1 MDIEFLKKLTGLP
14 AVSGD
19 EGHLAQVL
27 AEHFKSMGLPAEKDC
42 LGNLV
47 IHLPRNGPRLLLD
60 VHMDEVGMMV
70 QYLEPNGFV
79 RFIPVGGLSSSA
91 LCGQPVVI
99 WGKEPVCGII
109 GSMPPHLNGKDEA
122 VTMEELFI
130 DTGIPNLID
139 SGLVNPGDFITF
151 AHYWHENALTIQTK
165 ALDNRLGVFVLME
178 ALRALKGEAIAFDL
192 WAVVSV
198 QEEMGL
204 KGASALSR
212 RIKPDIVVVLEG
224 TVANDL
230 PGVPGYKRLA
240 CLGVGVE
247 IRLSDS
253 RFIADRQLAV
263 SLVNLAQQHGIPHQ
277 IVVKKVGGTNA
288 AAYQVDGV
296 GSRAAALSVPV
307 RYIHSAVG
315 MAMKQDIDA
324 AISLVSALLKSG
336 C

>member
-1 MDIEFLKKLTGLP
+1 MDIELLKRLTALP
-14 AVSGD
+14 GISGD
-19 EGHLAQVL
+19 EGPIVRVL
-27 AEHFKSMGLPAEKDC
+27 AEHLQSLGLSAEKDC

-47 IHLPRNGPRLLLD
+47 VHIPGNGPRLLLD
-60 VHMDEVGMMV
+60 AHMDEVGMMV
-70 QYLEPNGFV
+70 QYLEPDGFV
-79 RFIPVGGLSSSA
+79 RFIPVGGLSPVA

-99 WGKEPVCGII
+99 WGKEAVCGII
-109 GSMPPHLNGKDEA
+109 GSMPPHLNGQNEA

-130 DTGIPNLID
+130 DTGIPDLMNT
-139 SGLVNPGDFITF
+139 GLVSPGDSITF
-151 AHYWHENALTIQTK
+151 AHYWHENALTVQTK
-165 ALDNRLGVFVLME
+165 ALDDRVGVFVLLE
-178 ALRALKGEAIAFDL
+178 VLAALKKETLAFDL

-212 RIKPDIVVVLEG
+212 RIKPDIAVVLEG

-240 CLGVGVE
+240 CLGAGVE

-253 RFIADRQLAV
+253 RFIADRQLAM
-263 SLVNLAQQHGIPHQ
+263 NLAKLAQNAGIPHQ
-277 IVVKKVGGTNA
+277 IIVKKVGGTNA
-288 AAYQVDGV
+288 ASYQVDGV

-315 MAMKQDIDA
+315 MAMKQDIA
-324 AISLVSALLKSG
+324 SAIALVSAFLKSG